1 MYFHFLKI
9 APVDECVK
17 KPQEYTY
24 TLQHEKLL
32 RNAKNVEMLGSYS
45 VRETKKYLGIIT
57 EK

>member
-1 MYFHFLKI
+1 MYQSFLNVG
-9 APVDECVK
+9 PVDECFK